1 MTITQRRRDVPVIL
15 KIYKISNLMYKT
27 SHRSIKLITGR
38 AAPFLLAPPRCRC
51 QDPAILVV
59 QKRLSGP
66 TFYIVFAL
74 LKAILGLFWGN

>member
-1 MTITQRRRDVPVIL
+1 MNFCIYI
-15 KIYKISNLMYKT
+15 KYIYKM
-27 SHRSIKLITGR
+27 TGFR
-38 AAPFLLAPPRCRC
+38 EFYFK
-51 QDPAILVV
+51 PAMVV